1 MAWDSI
7 VGQQRVKGLLAAT
20 LRQNRLAHAY
30 LFSGPEGVGKDAVA
44 IELAKVLNCEHG
56 TVESC
61 ESCPSCAKFASLQ
74 HPNLHLIFALPV
86 GKGEVSGDS
95 PTGKLSGED
104 LALLREQIV
113 LKAKNLYHNIVLPKA
128 STIKVN
134 SIRGI
139 RSSSAL
145 TAYGSGKKVFIIMD
159 AEQLNDEASN
169 ALLKTFEEPHEN
181 TLLILTTAHPD
192 VLLPTIVSRC
202 QQIRFD
208 YLHDV
213 EIQQALQRRESLD
226 AEKAALFARIAN
238 GSYSRALELMSST
251 LLEQRKASV
260 EYLRSA
266 LRRSRVE
273 LFQTIDQIVT
283 GLERAEIEEFLNILQ
298 SWLRDAAAMQEGS
311 DKIINVDDIESLKKF
326 VAHYSE
332 IDYVSLFRVI
342 GRSISLLNKNVYIP
356 LILIN
361 LAVDLRKSILRSSPE
376 QKVSSA

>member
-1 MAWDSI
+1 MAI
-7 VGQQRVKGLLAAT
+7 LQR
-20 LRQNRLAHAY
+20 NRLAHAY
-30 LFSGPEGVGKDAVA
+30 VFSGPEGVGKDAVA

-56 TVESC
+56 TITSC
-61 ESCPSCAKFASLQ
+61 ESCPSCAKFGSLQ

-86 GKGEVSGDS
+86 GKGETAGDS
-95 PTGKLSGED
+95 PTEKLSGED
-104 LALLREQIV
+104 LASLREQVV
-113 LKAKNLYHNIVLPKA
+113 LKAKNPYHKIVLSKA

-139 RSSSAL
+139 RTSSAL
-145 TAYGSGKKVFIIMD
+145 TSYGSGKKVFVVMD

-169 ALLKTFEEPHEN
+169 ALLKTVEEPHEN

-192 VLLPTIVSRC
+192 LLLPTIVSRC

-208 YLHDV
+208 YLRDV
-213 EIQQALQRRESLD
+213 EIQQALQQRENLD
-226 AEKAALFARIAN
+226 AEKASLFARIAN

-260 EYLRSA
+260 DYLRSA

-273 LFQTIDQIVT
+273 LFQTIDQIVS
-283 GLERAEIEEFLNILQ
+283 GSERAEIEEFLNILQ
-298 SWLRDAAAMQEGS
+298 SWLRDAAALQEGS
-311 DKIINVDDIESLKKF
+311 DKVINVDDIESLKKF

-332 IDYVSLFRVI
+332 ADYVSVFRAI

-356 LILIN
+356 LILMN
-361 LAVDLRKSILRSSPE
+361 LAIDLRKSILRTSPE
-376 QKVSSA
+376 QKVSSDKRT